1 MDKST
6 IEMAILGLEEQ
17 KKKIEHA
24 LAELRNQSGIRGRSR
39 RLPTSS
45 AAVSSPLTRKR
56 RTMSAEARRKIS
68 ESMKRRHAE
77 RAKARSKK

>member
-24 LAELRNQSGIRGRSR
+24 LAELRNQSPIRGRSR
-39 RLPTSS
+39 MLPTGGETVPSS
-45 AAVSSPLTRKR
+45 FKRKR
-56 RTMSAEARRKIS
+56 RKMSAEARRKIS